1 MIALE
6 KVGKCF
12 KAGGAAIHAL
22 RGIDLEITRGDF
34 ITVAGPSGSGKT
46 TLLQILGALDAPDSG
61 RYRLEGHD
69 ITELPDR
76 EMSRIRNRHFG
87 FIFQSYNLLSDCTAF
102 ENVMMPLLYAGVRRP
117 ERRERAERLIARVG
131 MTRRMHHYPS
141 MLSGGEQQRIAIA
154 RALVNNPS
162 LILADEPTGNLP
174 SKTGRE
180 ILDLFSILNRDGTTL
195 VIVTHDEG
203 VAALGNRRLRM
214 EEGAI
219 V

>member
-1 MIALE
+1 MIELE
-6 KVGKCF
+6 RVGKCF

-22 RGIDLEITRGDF
+22 RGIDLKIERGDF

-69 ITELPDR
+69 ITELADR

-102 ENVMMPLLYAGVRRP
+102 ENVMMPLVYAGVRRP
-117 ERRERAERLIARVG
+117 ERRDRAERLIARVG
-131 MTRRMHHYPS
+131 MGRRMHHYPS

-174 SKTGRE
+174 SRTGRE
-180 ILDLFSILNRDGTTL
+180 ILDLFSLLHRDGTTL

>member
-1 MIALE
+1 M
-6 KVGKCF
+6 
-12 KAGGAAIHAL
+12 
-22 RGIDLEITRGDF
+22 
-34 ITVAGPSGSGKT
+34 GPSGSGKT

-76 EMSRIRNRHFG
+76 ETSRIRNRHFG

-102 ENVMMPLLYAGVRRP
+102 ENVMMPLVYAGLPRSQRRD
-117 ERRERAERLIARVG
+117 RAERLIAMVG
-131 MTRRMHHYPS
+131 MSHRMHHHPS

-174 SKTGRE
+174 SKTGKE
-180 ILDLFSILNRDGTTL
+180 ILDLFSILHRNGATL
-195 VIVTHDEG
+195 VIVTHDER

-214 EEGAI
+214 EEGRIA
-219 V
+219 

>member
-12 KAGGAAIHAL
+12 TAGGAAIHAL

-117 ERRERAERLIARVG
+117 ERRDRAERLIAKVG
-131 MTRRMHHYPS
+131 MGRRMHHYPS
-141 MLSGGEQQRIAIA
+141 MLSGGEQQRIAVA

-214 EEGAI
+214 EEGGI

>member
-1 MIALE
+1 MIELE

-22 RGIDLEITRGDF
+22 RGVDLKITRGDF

-117 ERRERAERLIARVG
+117 ERRDRAERLIAKVG
-131 MTRRMHHYPS
+131 MGRRMHHYPS
-141 MLSGGEQQRIAIA
+141 MLSGGEQQRIAVA

-214 EEGAI
+214 EEGGI

>member
-1 MIALE
+1 MIELE
-6 KVGKCF
+6 RVGKCF

-22 RGIDLEITRGDF
+22 RGIDLKIARGDF

-87 FIFQSYNLLSDCTAF
+87 FIFQSYNLLSDRTAF
-102 ENVMMPLLYAGVRRP
+102 ENVMMPLVYAGVRRP
-117 ERRERAERLIARVG
+117 ERRDRAERLIARVG
-131 MTRRMHHYPS
+131 MGRRMHHYPS

-174 SKTGRE
+174 LKTGRE
-180 ILDLFSILNRDGTTL
+180 ILELFSILHRDGTTL

-214 EEGAI
+214 EEGGI